1 MIRFFGKVGHLFFF
15 LICTLTYHNIKIRI
29 RANSCDEFVKGIL
42 DKEEDDILEDPQL
55 FGFMIDDDQQ

>member
-1 MIRFFGKVGHLFFF
+1 LNK
-15 LICTLTYHNIKIRI
+15 KIRI